1 MGINIGSDE
10 ISSLVEKDR
19 VHKRVYTDP
28 AIFELEMQ
36 RIWGTA
42 WVFIG
47 HESQVPE
54 PGDYYATTLGKQ
66 AVIMTRHHDGEVK
79 VLFVKVCVP
88 ASVATVESI
97 AIVPEDVIAPPDK
110 PVPAVIE
117 VTVPTFCGV
126 IVV

>member
-1 MGINIGSDE
+1 MQLE
-10 ISSLVEKDR
+10 VKATSSF
-19 VHKRVYTDP
+19 
-28 AIFELEMQ
+28 IF
-36 RIWGTA
+36 
-42 WVFIG
+42 
-47 HESQVPE
+47 
-54 PGDYYATTLGKQ
+54 
-66 AVIMTRHHDGEVK
+66 GEVK

-126 IVV
+126 IVVKVIDQILMLQSVSVVHKNILSSLTEP